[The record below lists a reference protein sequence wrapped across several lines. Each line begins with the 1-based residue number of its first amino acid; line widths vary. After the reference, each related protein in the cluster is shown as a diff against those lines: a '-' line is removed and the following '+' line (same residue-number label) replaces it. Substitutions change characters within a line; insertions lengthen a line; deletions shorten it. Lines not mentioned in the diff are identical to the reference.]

1 MQSAGEP
8 PGSECTYTSDAAA
21 ASGSA
26 CLVLANLLQ
35 TGSQEQLLQFPL
47 LQQPQQLQQLLQQ
60 LLEDRAPPVQAAAL
74 QVYRHLVRHSKGQQQ
89 LVTVCWELLPAVH
102 AAAAAAAAAAS
113 HGAGEWVPASDA
125 LAAAKRLCRASAPL
139 LLSPPAAAAAAAAK
153 AAQITDLAFGHLYS
167 ANPAA
172 EQLLLQLLRI
182 RAGSSGVTEE
192 AANTLLSELESSS
205 SSMTGR
211 RLQQLG
217 DYLFR
222 VLLRVHA
229 DAAAAAAAEAAES
242 DAEDAAPAAAELE
255 PDLVEDNWEAVL

>member
-1 MQSAGEP
+1 
-8 PGSECTYTSDAAA
+8 
-21 ASGSA
+21 SA
-26 CLVLANLLQ
+26 CLVLANLLR
-35 TGSQEQLLQFPL
+35 TGSQEQLLQLPL

-60 LLEDRAPPVQAAAL
+60 LLEDRAPPVQSAAL

-89 LVTVCWELLPAVH
+89 LVDVCWELLPAVH

-125 LAAAKRLCRASAPL
+125 LIAAKRLCRASAPL

-153 AAQITDLAFGHLYS
+153 TTQISDLAFGHLYS
-167 ANPAA
+167 TNPAVKLQA

-192 AANTLLSELESSS
+192 AANALLSELESSS
-205 SSMTGR
+205 SSLTGR

-229 DAAAAAAAEAAES
+229 DAAAAAEAAES